1 MVDRVLVV
9 TGGSRGIG
17 AATAKL
23 AAKELGLT
31 ICVNYQ
37 GNKAAADQV
46 VAEIETAGGT
56 ASAVQGDVGKADD
69 VARIFAAADAM
80 GTVAGLV
87 NNAGVV
93 DSAARVD
100 ELDAER
106 LNRMWTI
113 NLTGSFLC
121 AGEAV
126 KRMSSAKGGAGGAIV
141 NLSSA
146 AAKLGAPGG
155 MVHYAASKGAIDTFT
170 VGLALEVAGEGIRVN
185 GVRPGIID
193 TDIHSAGGDPE
204 RVHRISAGL
213 PIARPGTAEEVAE
226 AIIWLLSDKASYSTG
241 TVIEVSGGRA
251 ITV

>member
-1 MVDRVLVV
+1 MPEKVLVV

-23 AAKELGLT
+23 AARELGLA
-31 ICVNYQ
+31 ICVNYA
-37 GNKAAADQV
+37 GNREAADAV
-46 VAEIETAGGT
+46 VAAIEAAGGV
-56 ASAVQGDVGKADD
+56 ASSVQGDVSIPGD
-69 VARIFAAADAM
+69 VARIFAHADTM
-80 GTVAGLV
+80 GDIVGLV

-93 DSAARVD
+93 DTAARVD
-100 ELDAER
+100 ELDADR
-106 LNRMWTI
+106 LNRMWAV
-113 NLTGSFLC
+113 NLTGSFLS
-121 AGEAV
+121 AGEAI
-126 KRMSSAKGGAGGAIV
+126 KRMSPKFGGTGGAIV

-155 MVHYAASKGAIDTFT
+155 MVHYAASKGAIDTMT

-193 TDIHSAGGDPE
+193 TDIHSSGGDPD
-204 RVHRISAGL
+204 RVHKISATL
-213 PIARPGTAEEVAE
+213 PMPRPGTAEEVAE